1 MSAREHAFQ
10 EDHRRSWVFVGGV
23 KDSRD
28 NDEDG
33 DKDVKLELAGDARSE
48 VGAIGGK
55 DDDEDEDDEDEDE
68 DVEGELANDIF
79 TEPPCGSEDWWQ
91 RR

>member
-55 DDDEDEDDEDEDE
+55 DDEDEDYEDEDE
-68 DVEGELANDIF
+68 DVKGEADDVTVRNDKVNA
-79 TEPPCGSEDWWQ
+79 E
-91 RR
+91 